1 MSATHANSTYSGLAH
16 HRRLAGDSMPAAP
29 LAVTRP
35 ASARLAAPALLHAAA
50 VMMTTTAVTV
60 TATATATATI
70 AATGI
75 AVIARAALKTA
86 TVM

>member
-60 TATATATATI
+60 TATATATI